1 MPIFATA
8 HNLIQGEQAGHFI
21 AKAMT
26 TEFNFLR
33 RTLQTIGSVFH
44 TAIRAENSKEKNEE
58 KQELK

>member
-26 TEFNFLR
+26 EFNFLR
-33 RTLQTIGSVFH
+33 RTLLTIGSLFH
-44 TAIRAENSKEKNEE
+44 TTIRAENSKEKNEE